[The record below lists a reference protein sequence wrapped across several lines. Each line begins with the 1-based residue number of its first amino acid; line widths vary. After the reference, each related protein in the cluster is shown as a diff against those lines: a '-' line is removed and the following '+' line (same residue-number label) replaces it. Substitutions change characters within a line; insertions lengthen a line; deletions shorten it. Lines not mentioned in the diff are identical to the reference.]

1 MTLVDYF
8 EKIGSHWSQNLPFVI
23 YHKPKSDELKAI
35 LQNDATVYSTSDFTE
50 SGFVLAPFDS
60 NETAILVPLKHSE
73 VCSVTIE
80 KTENNTNTTKL
91 PSDEDDRS
99 KSFHLELVQK
109 GIQAIK
115 NGELKKVVLSRL
127 ETVKSSE
134 ANPITIFKRMLVSY
148 PSALVY
154 CFYHP
159 KVGTWLG
166 ATPETLLRIEGNQF
180 FTTALAGTQKYE
192 GDLKVEW
199 HPKEK
204 EEQHIVTNY
213 ITDQLKPLVN
223 DLKTESTET
232 AKAGNL
238 LHIKTNIS
246 GTFNFKNFNLK
257 NMLHALHPTP
267 AVCGMPKA
275 IAKNFILKNE
285 NYHRE
290 FYTGFLGELN
300 FKEKKLRNT
309 NRHNIENDQYST
321 IQTVSNLYVNLR
333 CMQLKNNQALIYVG
347 GGITKDSDPESEWIE
362 TVNKTQT
369 IKSVL

>member
-1 MTLVDYF
+1 MNLEDYF
-8 EKIGSHWSQNLPFVI
+8 EKVGSHWSQNLPFVI

-60 NETAILVPLKHSE
+60 NEKAILLPLKYSE
-73 VCSVTIE
+73 VCSVNIE
-80 KTENNTNTTKL
+80 KTENITNATKL
-91 PSDEDDRS
+91 PSNEDDRS
-99 KSFHLELVQK
+99 KSFHMDLVQM

-115 NGELKKVVLSRL
+115 KGELKKVVLSRV
-127 ETVKSSE
+127 ETVNGSDTNLIK
-134 ANPITIFKRMLVSY
+134 IFKRMLASY
-148 PSALVY
+148 PSALAY

-199 HPKEK
+199 HSKEK

-223 DLKTESTET
+223 VLKTDSTET
-232 AKAGNL
+232 IKAGNL

-246 GTFNFKNFNLK
+246 GTFDYKNINLK

-275 IAKNFILKNE
+275 IAKNFILENE
-285 NYHRE
+285 HYHRE
-290 FYTGFLGELN
+290 LYTGFLGELN

-309 NRHNIENDQYST
+309 NPHNIENNQYST

-333 CMQLKNNQALIYVG
+333 CMQLKNYQALIYVG